1 MNLVNKNMA
10 MEYLMGNEIIYDK
23 IKKSFLNSYQNHKD
37 KYQEFKENE
46 NIKEAYSYIH
56 SIKGISL
63 NLGAEILY
71 KYANKALEVLKKEQW
86 RNDVIDQFFIALE
99 LTYDELNFL

>member
-63 NLGAEILY
+63 NFLI
-71 KYANKALEVLKKEQW
+71 VH
-86 RNDVIDQFFIALE
+86 RFFIASYKSIINLI
-99 LTYDELNFL
+99 LIIYFISL